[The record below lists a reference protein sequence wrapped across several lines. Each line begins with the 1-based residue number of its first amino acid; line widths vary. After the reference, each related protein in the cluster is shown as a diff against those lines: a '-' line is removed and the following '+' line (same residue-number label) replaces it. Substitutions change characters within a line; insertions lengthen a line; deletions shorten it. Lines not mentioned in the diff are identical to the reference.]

1 MASFSEKLNQV
12 PGLEDMSY
20 QMRQTLLDRVY
31 DVAKSSGKVSS
42 EELRQFRNNQMDTL
56 LEDERKANG
65 ETLGHGLVGGSVPL
79 PQDREAVG
87 KLARR
92 NAVEDL
98 KDFGRIV
105 SDPVQYGAALGKAA
119 VDISAVIPNPADTL
133 RSVMLSQVPGFK
145 DIPNP
150 NEIAKKSIND
160 WYSEVVKDDPDL
172 AKMYHAAVVD
182 GAIGSLFGMARAGKM
197 AAEFG
202 VTGLGKV
209 REFLAPTISSVIGGQ
224 VVYHGMEGLDARL
237 EQTDLNEGMKNGI
250 RIAASL
256 AAGVAVGMGPES
268 FIERA
273 IAADPQALKLASN
286 LAKVSDDAKAAG
298 KSFSEALAENPDI
311 SEDLKGQLG
320 LTDGQNLNA
329 PDPVAIAKQG
339 EDVEAKTRAGVELT
353 QEESALNRSTG
364 ATVSA
369 PKVDTE
375 EISEAL
381 GDMSE
386 TRKLEGEMEQAGREL
401 DAAEKPSTDGG
412 IDSLGIEPK
421 AVPQKPTQSLELE
434 MEQAGKELDAIER
447 PSTDGGADTIV
458 EAPEK
463 PINVWYASNEA
474 PQLSNLAERPFTFE
488 GRSYRSVEHAY
499 QSLKSGTFDAK
510 TYGKYQK
517 AAPGKK
523 IKGAKA
529 DTKGNANVTLM
540 QRLVQA
546 SFEQNPDAAK
556 SLLDTGNSPITHT
569 QDKGLWGKEFPRIL
583 MEVRDT
589 LRGVPSQPKQAS
601 KAAKKYTPTE
611 KPAQPKKPR
620 QVNTLDNIPLE
631 RRVLTNLDELTAEQ
645 KLLASQKAATTDP
658 AQVAELDAKLR
669 DVEAKL
675 TDVKNV
681 ILLELDGAGKLQSA
695 LRNEKNILEKIIPI
709 ARKQYAEAKKA
720 GASEA
725 ELLELEANG
734 KALVERQNLI
744 QERLTAVEKL
754 PKKAGKK
761 LLDRLRAERDA
772 KRAVKRKVEAPSA
785 PYKEKI
791 ERTDPQTRLAELPE
805 RDRFSVLKLHNAAK
819 MAKSDLFGRAL
830 TEEEDLDLL
839 GTVLDKERSWGANPY
854 EIIDKPVISA
864 FGVSNVMAGYVHA
877 KYPMLGRVLDVLH
890 PHASVTGT
898 YTPSDVFAI
907 VQGMTIRSGFGMD
920 EAGWLLQ
927 RELLEQSYKLWDDV
941 KADAPWSLGLS
952 LEDALKELHIP
963 NVGAARAKTI
973 ADTIT
978 AAFPDLKIA
987 YKVGG
992 VAQAEAIA
1000 VSNNLERLI
1009 TANVDETTLPILF
1022 HEIGHQHF
1030 YHGLNAAEKMAWMD
1044 DMRKSALDENSWAQ
1058 NFPGYADRKVIGEA
1072 ADKTPFE
1079 QARDLLWVHDP
1090 AEMYA
1095 QQFSAFLTSGRL
1107 PSIDT
1112 LTSFQKA
1119 WRGLKRVMGA
1129 AGDNWDKLPAATQ
1142 EHFLRILTGPD
1153 PSEVRAVSKA
1163 EIDEALQGS
1172 WLYSDKDM
1180 AEPRVYEIRQELEAT
1195 YGNRTE
1201 PMPQMVADSGEAV
1214 DPVTSIAVR
1223 PDLESAG
1230 DAPVASFF
1238 SLPTAARVAAYALDD
1253 LPKVIEMHALSLLH
1267 DLPGADYNE
1276 AVMCLRRMA
1285 QDLSEPNRGN
1295 LLDSLVARMIPTQ
1308 TKYDPNYDPSVG
1320 QSYSR
1325 SELAEMG
1332 EMDAI
1337 REYNSLD
1344 AGAKNALALDATR
1357 RAKRDWHKKYAQ
1369 AHQTLTEQVEAK
1381 KISSFTEA
1389 DVKALADRIGSE
1401 GGNAIERQA
1410 TFEYY
1415 DSQARDVM
1423 RDRYAMAAKQLASLD
1438 VYHDE
1443 VGDFLR
1449 NVLAA
1454 KGMSQPI
1461 DASFTRK
1468 MAHSAAFARAATQK
1482 GSSTFSPYQLTKL
1495 GVQLGYCAV
1504 AGLEYDPDGDPLPF
1518 FGRVRWSPT
1527 KFYDTSPLGIL
1538 LIPGAYKGARWGAS
1552 KAGKWAKPKVSQIS
1566 KKLPPSVKSRWEDLR
1581 DTVRLGFLESGG
1593 LPSQLREATRQA
1605 QLFARTKKK
1614 DFYAFA
1620 ETMSDNFSPEER
1632 AQIAK
1637 LYSREGVSVDEVM
1650 DAQANRPSIWA
1661 AVELTDRLYSSIPNT
1676 FKSIGLWSE
1685 RFDDLTHY
1693 LNRYYTAFMKP
1704 QLSKV
1709 FLDSGLSPIRGD
1721 FLKRRGIT
1729 DVVENGSGDVGA
1741 PGKDAL
1747 IRLQE
1752 NADLEGLALDEG
1764 LKLNSW
1770 RTSEGAIYY
1779 SIPDTAYDNTLK
1791 NQGLIPL
1798 HTWSDTGTG
1807 HIVERASKTRKGN
1820 LRRLKVRRDYSAEER
1835 KGMGEV
1841 VDVAVRAAAMGEALE
1856 KDLRRGK
1863 AFELIANLPDYAKR
1877 AADEAE
1883 ALELSGQGW
1892 TQLEDTVNDAT
1903 GLKKYGALSGM
1914 FVHPDAMLALRQME
1928 PSRLRQTLRHI
1939 GEDNTALG
1947 IFFKGYKKALTSWKI
1962 AKTALSPIG
1971 HMNNFVSNLFMGTMQ
1986 GHNMVGVLKDG
1997 AALMRLRKWSLQVR
2011 ELTKKND
2018 PQAAVL
2024 FEKLRNDPMYPTYER
2039 IRAVNIADSSQWA
2052 SELSSYSLV
2061 EKLEKELAN
2070 GTQTSTPMGSLFKL
2084 MSMIASPVVDT
2095 AKAGYKA
2102 ATSAYE
2108 NGDLIFKF
2116 GAFSQGLKQGM
2127 SDNDAVKYAYD
2138 AYFDYGNLPPVVKG
2152 IRDSGLVPFVSYIY
2166 KAIPALTKAV
2176 TQHPERVA
2184 GVALALE
2191 LMHLQA
2197 IRSVYGEDDPVA
2209 VREALDEAIPDYMKS
2224 RGLGGLFRTRIL
2236 NPLGSEANLQTPKGE
2251 IAKSQYVDLA
2261 RMLPGA
2267 DLWETVPDKV
2277 NDIDFSLM
2285 APGNLIY
2292 RTLLQNPLIA
2302 NAVMA
2307 GTGKNPQLGFS
2318 LNDGGEI
2325 DSPAVAQRKEAG
2337 YAASVWNTVVPN
2349 LPFLPGTPTAD
2360 KIREALSAR
2369 GMPDLGWWGG
2379 DEDLT
2384 GLDSVGMPKSLG
2396 AAVANTIGVK
2406 FRDVYPEQSLY
2417 MQQKSAERELGK
2429 EKSRLR
2435 RIFKSPAKS
2444 DDYKQEQL
2452 EDYQQTAQYV
2462 QEGSKKRSE
2471 MMQRLT
2477 AARRRAQGGQSL
2489 PH

>member
-12 PGLEDMSY
+12 PGLEGMSY
-20 QMRQTLLDRVY
+20 QLRQTFLDRVY

-56 LEDERKANG
+56 LEDERAAHAPIESKGMFA
-65 ETLGHGLVGGSVPL
+65 EFL
-79 PQDREAVG
+79 PQDREAYAA
-87 KLARR
+87 LAKR
-92 NAVEDL
+92 NMKEDL

-105 SDPVQYGAALGKAA
+105 SDPAQYGAALGKAA
-119 VDISAVIPNPADTL
+119 VDIYAVIPNPADTL
-133 RSVMLSQVPGFK
+133 RSVMLSQVPSFK

-160 WYSEVVKDDPDL
+160 WYSEVVKDDPEL
-172 AKMYHAAVVD
+172 AKLYHAAVVD

-286 LAKVSDDAKAAG
+286 LAKVSDDAKAVG
-298 KSFSEALAENPDI
+298 KSFSEAFAEALAENPDI

-353 QEESALNRSTG
+353 QEEAALNQSTG
-364 ATVSA
+364 ATVDA

-381 GDMSE
+381 GDMSA
-386 TRKLEGEMEQAGREL
+386 TRKLEDTEADRVMAFLATAEDKSAGAIQREFRIPFVKAHAYLEAFEKRGSAVDSLEASIEQAGKEL

-412 IDSLGIEPK
+412 
-421 AVPQKPTQSLELE
+421 
-434 MEQAGKELDAIER
+434 
-447 PSTDGGADTIV
+447 ADTIV
-458 EAPEK
+458 EPPK
-463 PINVWYASNEA
+463 EA
-474 PQLSNLAERPFTFE
+474 P
-488 GRSYRSVEHAY
+488 
-499 QSLKSGTFDAK
+499 K
-510 TYGKYQK
+510 
-517 AAPGKK
+517 
-523 IKGAKA
+523 
-529 DTKGNANVTLM
+529 
-540 QRLVQA
+540 
-546 SFEQNPDAAK
+546 
-556 SLLDTGNSPITHT
+556 
-569 QDKGLWGKEFPRIL
+569 
-583 MEVRDT
+583 
-589 LRGVPSQPKQAS
+589 
-601 KAAKKYTPTE
+601 KAAKKYVPTE

-645 KLLASQKAATTDP
+645 KLLTSQKAATTDP
-658 AQVAELDAKLR
+658 AQVAKLDAKLK

-695 LRNEKNILEKIIPI
+695 LRNEKNILEKFIQR
-709 ARKQYAEAKKA
+709 ARKDYAAAKKA

-725 ELLELEANG
+725 ELLELEIQG
-734 KALVERQNLI
+734 KQLVERQKLI

-772 KRAVKRKVEAPSA
+772 KRAAKRKAEAPSA

-805 RDRFSVLKLHNAAK
+805 RERFSVLKLHNAAR
-819 MAKSDLFGRAL
+819 MAKAEFLGRAL

-839 GTVLDKERSWGANPY
+839 GTVLDKERSWGANPF
-854 EIIDKPVISA
+854 EHKDKPTIVTET
-864 FGVSNVMAGYVHA
+864 GPHVMAGYVFD
-877 KYPMLGRVLDVLH
+877 KYSMLGKVMSVLH
-890 PHASVTGT
+890 PHVAVTGT
-898 YTPSDVFAI
+898 FSPEDVFAI

-920 EAGWLLQ
+920 ESGWLLQ
-927 RELLEQSYKLWDDV
+927 RDLLEQSYKLWDDI
-941 KADAPWSLGLS
+941 KADSQWSLGLS

-973 ADTIT
+973 ADTIA

-992 VAQAEAIA
+992 VSEAEAIA
-1000 VSNNLERLI
+1000 TSNSLSRLI

-1153 PSEVRAVSKA
+1153 PSEVRAISKA
-1163 EIDEALQGS
+1163 EIDEALRGN
-1172 WLYSDKDM
+1172 WLYSD
-1180 AEPRVYEIRQELEAT
+1180 AEDAGPRVLEIRQELEAT

-1201 PMPQMVADSGEAV
+1201 PMPQMVSDSGEAI

-1325 SELAEMG
+1325 SELAEMR

-1389 DVKALADRIGSE
+1389 DVKALADRIGLE

-1423 RDRYAMAAKQLASLD
+1423 RDRYAMAAKQLAALD

-1461 DASFTRK
+1461 DASFTRR
-1468 MAHSAAFARAATQK
+1468 MAHDAAFARAATQK

-1518 FGRVRWSPT
+1518 FGRVRWSPA

-1566 KKLPPSVKSRWEDLR
+1566 KKLPTGVRGRWEDLR

-1605 QLFARTKKK
+1605 QLFGRTKKK

-1620 ETMSDNFSPEER
+1620 ETMSNNFSPEER

-1637 LYSREGVSVDEVM
+1637 LYSREGVTVDEVI
-1650 DAQANRPSIWA
+1650 DSQANRPDLWA
-1661 AVELTDRLYSSIPNT
+1661 AVTLTERLYSSIPNT

-1779 SIPDTAYDNTLK
+1779 SIPGTAYDNTLK

-1798 HTWSDTGTG
+1798 HTWSDTDTG
-1807 HIVERASKTRKGN
+1807 HIVERVTKGRKGN
-1820 LRRLKVRRDYSAEER
+1820 LRRLKVRRNYSAEER

-1947 IFFKGYKKALTSWKI
+1947 VFFKGYKKALTFWKI
-1962 AKTALSPIG
+1962 SKTALSPIG

-1997 AALMRLRKWSLQVR
+1997 AALMRLRRWDLQAK
-2011 ELTKKND
+2011 ELSKKRS
-2018 PQAAVL
+2018 PEAAAL
-2024 FEKLRNDPMYPTYER
+2024 NQRLLNDPMYPTYAK

-2070 GTQTSTPMGSLFKL
+2070 GTQASTPMGSLFKL
-2084 MSMIASPVVDT
+2084 MSMIASPVTGFSKWYYKNAT
-2095 AKAGYKA
+2095 A
-2102 ATSAYE
+2102 AYE

-2209 VREALDEAIPDYMKS
+2209 VREALDEAVPDYMKS

-2292 RTLLQNPLIA
+2292 RTILQNPLIA

-2318 LNDGGEI
+2318 LNDGGEV

-2360 KIREALSAR
+2360 KIREALSAK
-2369 GMPDLGWWGG
+2369 GVPEIAWWWGG

-2396 AAVANTIGVK
+2396 TAVTNTIGVK

-2435 RIFKSPAKS
+2435 RLFKSPAKS

-2452 EDYQQTAQYV
+2452 EEYQQTAQHV

>member
-12 PGLEDMSY
+12 PGLEGMSY

-31 DVAKSSGKVSS
+31 DAAKSSGKVSS

-56 LEDERKANG
+56 LEDERRANG
-65 ETLGHGLVGGSVPL
+65 ETFGRGLVGGSVPL

-92 NAVEDL
+92 NAIEDL
-98 KDFGRIV
+98 KDFGRIA

-133 RSVMLSQVPGFK
+133 RSVMLANVPGFK

-160 WYSEVVKDDPDL
+160 WYSEVVKDDPEL

-197 AAEFG
+197 AADFG

-286 LAKVSDDAKAAG
+286 LAKVSDDAKASG

-353 QEESALNRSTG
+353 QEEAALNQSTG
-364 ATVSA
+364 ATVDA
-369 PKVDTE
+369 PKVDVE
-375 EISEAL
+375 EISDAL

-386 TRKLEGEMEQAGREL
+386 TRKLEVEMEQAGKEL
-401 DAAEKPSTDGG
+401 DAAEKPSTAGG
-412 IDSLGIEPK
+412 VDSLGIEPET
-421 AVPQKPTQSLELE
+421 APQKPSQSLELE
-434 MEQAGKELDAIER
+434 MEQAGKELDAMEKS
-447 PSTDGGADTIV
+447 STDGGADTIMEPPK
-458 EAPEK
+458 EAPK
-463 PINVWYASNEA
+463 
-474 PQLSNLAERPFTFE
+474 
-488 GRSYRSVEHAY
+488 
-499 QSLKSGTFDAK
+499 
-510 TYGKYQK
+510 
-517 AAPGKK
+517 
-523 IKGAKA
+523 KA
-529 DTKGNANVTLM
+529 D
-540 QRLVQA
+540 
-546 SFEQNPDAAK
+546 
-556 SLLDTGNSPITHT
+556 
-569 QDKGLWGKEFPRIL
+569 
-583 MEVRDT
+583 
-589 LRGVPSQPKQAS
+589 
-601 KAAKKYTPTE
+601 KKYTPTE
-611 KPAQPKKPR
+611 KSAQPKKPR

-631 RRVLTNLDELTAEQ
+631 RRVLTNLDELVAEQ
-645 KLLASQKAATTDP
+645 KLLTAQKAGTTDP
-658 AQVAELDAKLR
+658 AQVAELDAKLK

-695 LRNEKNILEKIIPI
+695 LRNEKNTLEKIVQL
-709 ARKQYAEAKKA
+709 ARKQYADAKKA

-725 ELLELEANG
+725 ELLELEIKG
-734 KALVERQNLI
+734 KGLVERQKLI

-772 KRAVKRKVEAPSA
+772 KRAGTKRVEAPSA

-819 MAKSDLFGRAL
+819 MAKAEFLGRAL

-839 GTVLDKERSWGANPY
+839 GTVLDKERSWGANPFAHK
-854 EIIDKPVISA
+854 DKPTIVTET
-864 FGVSNVMAGYVHA
+864 GTHVMAGYVFDR
-877 KYPMLGRVLDVLH
+877 YPMLGKVMSVLH
-890 PHASVTGT
+890 PHTSVTGT
-898 YTPSDVFAI
+898 FSPEDVFAI
-907 VQGMTIRSGFGMD
+907 VHGMTIRSGFGMD

-927 RELLEQSYKLWDDV
+927 RELLEHSYRLWDDI
-941 KADAPWSLGLS
+941 KADSPWSLGLS

-1119 WRGLKRVMGA
+1119 WRGLKRVMGS

-1163 EIDEALQGS
+1163 DIDEALHGS

-1332 EMDAI
+1332 EMDSI

-1423 RDRYAMAAKQLASLD
+1423 RDRYAQATKQLAALD

-1461 DASFTRK
+1461 DVSFTRR

-1482 GSSTFSPYQLTKL
+1482 GSPTFSPYQLAKL

-1566 KKLPPSVKSRWEDLR
+1566 KKLPPGVKGRWEDLR

-1779 SIPDTAYDNTLK
+1779 SIPDTAYDRTLK
-1791 NQGLIPL
+1791 RQGLIPL
-1798 HTWSDTGTG
+1798 HTWSDTSTG
-1807 HIVERASKTRKGN
+1807 HIVERATKTRKGN

-1947 IFFKGYKKALTSWKI
+1947 VFFKGYKKALTGWKI

-2024 FEKLRNDPMYPTYER
+2024 FEKLRKDPMYPTYER

-2061 EKLEKELAN
+2061 EKLEKELAD
-2070 GTQTSTPMGSLFKL
+2070 GTQTSTSMGSLFKL

-2095 AKAGYKA
+2095 AKAGYKS

-2209 VREALDEAIPDYMKS
+2209 VREALDEAVPDYMKS
-2224 RGLGGLFRTRIL
+2224 RGLGGLFRTRVL

-2251 IAKSQYVDLA
+2251 IAKNQYVDLA

-2267 DLWETVPDKV
+2267 DLWETVPNKV

-2292 RTLLQNPLIA
+2292 RTILQNPIIA

-2307 GTGKNPQLGFS
+2307 GTGKNPQLGFA

-2360 KIREALSAR
+2360 KIREALSAK
-2369 GMPDLGWWGG
+2369 GVPEIAWWWGG
-2379 DEDLT
+2379 NEDLT

-2406 FRDVYPEQSLY
+2406 LRDVYPEQSLY
-2417 MQQKSAERELGK
+2417 MQQKGEKLELGK
-2429 EKSRLR
+2429 EKSRLKR
-2435 RIFKSPAKS
+2435 LFKSAKYS
-2444 DDYKQEQL
+2444 DEYKQEQL
-2452 EDYQQTAQYV
+2452 EEYRQTAQV
-2462 QEGSKKRSE
+2462 SGDRSKKRSE
-2471 MMQRLT
+2471 MMERLI